1 MLSIRRERENVIII
15 RQWEKK
21 KNGPSADGW
30 LVRQVSERLQT
41 TAKKEIKNGG
51 KPCCEIA
58 CPRLRR
64 GVVDHRQ
71 FIFMFP
77 NILDLPVDHSRL
89 PASSFSLPTCPMQQ
103 PGRTPN
109 TSEFWCWN
117 HPTSITSCKRTRSV
131 NSGTDQGWGCFGWR
145 DGSHTGKKNFKLYY
159 TGKLRCI
166 VNVSEHVMGRLTQV
180 KVFCC
185 A

>member
-21 KNGPSADGW
+21 KWPQCRWLAREAGEWTLANNSKKRNKKWRQTMLWDCLPSTQTGCCGSPPVYFYVSWYFRLASRPQQITGQ
-30 LVRQVSERLQT
+30 LVLAPNMSNAAAWSD
-41 TAKKEIKNGG
+41 AKHFW
-51 KPCCEIA
+51 
-58 CPRLRR
+58 
-64 GVVDHRQ
+64 V
-71 FIFMFP
+71 
-77 NILDLPVDHSRL
+77 
-89 PASSFSLPTCPMQQ
+89 
-103 PGRTPN
+103 
-109 TSEFWCWN
+109 WCWN

-145 DGSHTGKKNFKLYY
+145 DGSHTGKKNFKLYN